1 MRGVC
6 RITCFCEDVAHE
18 RFIKTIIERAGQQIG
33 IQVEINVRSA
43 THGSR
48 VRRELEQY
56 LRDIKEK
63 VEPMPDVLVV
73 VIDGNCQKEM
83 QVRKDIQGLT
93 SKYGFPDE
101 WVICAIPDPHIERW
115 YLEDQQALVQVIPNA
130 KPPKLSYKCERD
142 RYKRAL
148 VETIRK
154 AGIEPLL
161 GGAEYG
167 DEIAQSLNP
176 SRLDRSFRNFWN
188 ELQRLFTRL
197 DYLCI

>member
-6 RITCFCEDVAHE
+6 RITCFFEDFAHE
-18 RFIKTIIERAGQQIG
+18 RFIKTIIKRTGQQAG
-33 IQVEINVRSA
+33 IQAEISVRSA

-48 VRRELEQY
+48 VWRELEQY

-63 VEPMPDVLVV
+63 FEPTPDVLVV
-73 VIDGNCQKEM
+73 VIDGNCQKEI
-83 QVRKDIQGLT
+83 QVRKRIRELT
-93 SKYGFPDE
+93 SKYGFPHE
-101 WVICAIPDPHIERW
+101 YVVCAIPDPHIERW
-115 YLEDQQALVQVIPNA
+115 YLEDQQALVRVIPNA
-130 KPPKLSYKCERD
+130 KPQKLSYKCERD